1 MQAEIS
7 RNLNC
12 RDEKLV
18 QELYEWLQGKNLT
31 IAQAQG
37 LLRDVDQRIRCVCA
51 SVKL

>member
-1 MQAEIS
+1 MKPEIS
-7 RNLNC
+7 GDLMC

-31 IAQAQG
+31 MAQAQD
-37 LLRDVDQRIRCVCA
+37 LLRDVDRKIRCACA